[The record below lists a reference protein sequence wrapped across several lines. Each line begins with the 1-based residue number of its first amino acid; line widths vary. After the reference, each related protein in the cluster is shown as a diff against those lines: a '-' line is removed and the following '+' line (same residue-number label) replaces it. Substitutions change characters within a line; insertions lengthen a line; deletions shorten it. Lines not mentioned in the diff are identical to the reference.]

1 MAPKHEPMP
10 SAAAPKPRGILKN
23 APQGEAARAPRAP
36 AAPAAR
42 VSEGMDPNHLHWDE
56 SNLHLHEIERQNQEA
71 RMKIDEPKTP
81 FVHSASVPPL
91 DEEGFD
97 LDNGQAPPAPASDEL
112 QERLGAVAEAQQPS
126 ELVSNTRVN
135 AGSHLE
141 GAELQAAE
149 REREALT
156 AQSAEPGDDSAHWE
170 DEETKA
176 KHAAFS
182 AKRHRH
188 YGNEAQA
195 LKLGAAL
202 AQDEEQE

>member
-1 MAPKHEPMP
+1 MAAIGVFQPARFEALYGVI
-10 SAAAPKPRGILKN
+10 SA
-23 APQGEAARAPRAP
+23 
-36 AAPAAR
+36 
-42 VSEGMDPNHLHWDE
+42 V
-56 SNLHLHEIERQNQEA
+56 
-71 RMKIDEPKTP
+71 
-81 FVHSASVPPL
+81 VSASAT
-91 DEEGFD
+91 
-97 LDNGQAPPAPASDEL
+97 Q
-112 QERLGAVAEAQQPS
+112 GA
-126 ELVSNTRVN
+126 
-135 AGSHLE
+135 AGE
-141 GAELQAAE
+141 WYMAVE

>member
-81 FVHSASVPPL
+81 FVHLSL
-91 DEEGFD
+91 I
-97 LDNGQAPPAPASDEL
+97 
-112 QERLGAVAEAQQPS
+112 
-126 ELVSNTRVN
+126 
-135 AGSHLE
+135 HI
-141 GAELQAAE
+141 
-149 REREALT
+149 
-156 AQSAEPGDDSAHWE
+156 
-170 DEETKA
+170 
-176 KHAAFS
+176 
-182 AKRHRH
+182 
-188 YGNEAQA
+188 
-195 LKLGAAL
+195 
-202 AQDEEQE
+202 

>member
-1 MAPKHEPMP
+1 MFIRD
-10 SAAAPKPRGILKN
+10 S
-23 APQGEAARAPRAP
+23 
-36 AAPAAR
+36 
-42 VSEGMDPNHLHWDE
+42 
-56 SNLHLHEIERQNQEA
+56 
-71 RMKIDEPKTP
+71 
-81 FVHSASVPPL
+81 
-91 DEEGFD
+91 
-97 LDNGQAPPAPASDEL
+97 
-112 QERLGAVAEAQQPS
+112 
-126 ELVSNTRVN
+126 
-135 AGSHLE
+135 
-141 GAELQAAE
+141 
-149 REREALT
+149 T